1 MQAQLKRLGSGD
13 SSMTPTCGGTMMMS
27 RANGASAVLYGGME
41 LTSLVSR
48 ISSELTA
55 PVVDRTELSG
65 LFDMVLEYTAARTFN
80 GQAAGLDPNSTDPL
94 PPPLVGA
101 LQQQLGLK
109 LEKQIGP
116 MPVVVIDAA
125 EHPTPD

>member
-1 MQAQLKRLGSGD
+1 
-13 SSMTPTCGGTMMMS
+13 MMGS
-27 RANGASAVLYGGME
+27 RANGASTLVYGGMDPK
-41 LTSLVSR
+41 SLVSR
-48 ISSELTA
+48 ISSELSA
-55 PVVDRTELSG
+55 LVIDRTELSG
-65 LFDMVLEYTAARTFN
+65 LFDVSLEYLSERTMN
-80 GQAAGLDPNSTDPL
+80 GRAAGLDPNSTEPL

-116 MPVVVIDAA
+116 MPIVIIDAA

>member
-1 MQAQLKRLGSGD
+1 MRTARPRFLF
-13 SSMTPTCGGTMMMS
+13 GGT
-27 RANGASAVLYGGME
+27 E

-48 ISSELTA
+48 ISSELSA

-65 LFDMVLEYTAARTFN
+65 LFDIVLEYLSERTIN
-80 GQAAGLDPNSTDPL
+80 GRAAGLDPNSTDPL
-94 PPPLVGA
+94 PPPLIGA

-116 MPVVVIDAA
+116 MPVVIIDAA
-125 EHPTPD
+125 DHPTPD